1 MQMLFRS
8 LWQGALNGTQTRT
21 REEALLPG
29 RYGFSGSFAQAL
41 YWFGFEVANIVVY
54 GGRR

>member
-8 LWQGALNGTQTRT
+8 LWQGAVNGAQTRT
-21 REEALLPG
+21 RDEAFLPG
-29 RYGFSGSFAQAL
+29 RYGFGGSVSQAL

-54 GGRR
+54 GARR